1 LKVDEVR
8 TVAVLGAGVMG
19 HGIAEVAALAGFS
32 VNLYDIKD
40 DFVKSG
46 IEKIKWSL
54 SKFVEKKVMTQEKAA
69 EVSGRIRGGTDLKKA
84 VDHADVVIE
93 AAPEDIAIKS
103 DLFRRVSSYAPKHS
117 LLASNTSTL
126 PISEIASATSAP
138 QQFLGIHFF
147 NPPPLMPL
155 VEVIRGDRTDEES
168 LALAIELGR
177 KFGKEV
183 VICRKDVP
191 GFIVN
196 RVLGP
201 LLNEAA
207 WLVQRKEATIE
218 EIDSAVTYKVGL
230 PMGLFELA
238 DYSGIDTL
246 YKASDAVRQRDPSNV
261 LVAPLFKEKFEEG
274 KFGRKS
280 GEGFYKYDAG
290 KWERPTIPRESGEG
304 FDPVQV
310 FAPAVNASAWLLRNG
325 VCDRDDLDK
334 SVKLG
339 LGFPDGILQ
348 MADRWGV
355 DYIVN
360 VLMQKEKKYGGL
372 YAPDPLLEGMVK
384 EGRTGSKAGRGFYD
398 YASSENKLEET
409 VLRKTPPVAWI
420 LLNRPHRLNT
430 ITQKMIEELATI
442 LRTLESDSSVRVVV
456 IAGEGERAFSAGA
469 DLSSFEFASPGKTFD
484 SSRRWFEV
492 FSMIERLSKPVIAA
506 IRGYAFGGGCELAL
520 ACDFR
525 LASEN
530 SQIGLTETDLGLI
543 PGAGGTQR
551 LVRVVGLP
559 RAKEMIFF
567 GQRLSAE
574 EARKLG
580 LVDRV
585 FKREEFDAGV
595 LDFASKL
602 AKRAPL
608 ALKYAKYAVNL
619 ASQASTDIGQLVE
632 AGGFGLLLSSQ
643 DVSEGVSA
651 FLSKRE
657 PEFKG
662 E

>member
-1 LKVDEVR
+1 
-8 TVAVLGAGVMG
+8 MG
-19 HGIAEVAALAGFS
+19 HGIAEVASLAGFN

-40 DFVKSG
+40 DFVKAG
-46 IEKIKWSL
+46 IEKINWSL
-54 SKFVEKKVMTQEKAA
+54 SKFVERKVITQEKSG
-69 EVSGRIRGGTDLKKA
+69 EVSRRIEGGTDLKKA
-84 VDHADVVIE
+84 VDNADVVIE
-93 AAPEDIAIKS
+93 AAPEDIRIKS
-103 DLFRRVSSYAPKHS
+103 ELFRKVSSYAPEHS

-126 PISEIASATSAP
+126 PISEIASATSRP
-138 QQFLGIHFF
+138 EHFVGIHFF

-155 VEVIRGDRTDEES
+155 VEVIRGERTNEGS
-168 LALAIELGR
+168 LALAVELGK

-207 WLVQRKEATIE
+207 WLVSRKEATME
-218 EIDSAVTYKVGL
+218 QVDSAATFKVGL

-238 DYSGIDTL
+238 DYSGIDTI
-246 YKASDAVRQRDPSNV
+246 YKASEAVRQRDPSNV
-261 LVAPLFKEKFEEG
+261 LVAPLFKEKFEKG

-280 GEGFYKYDAG
+280 GEGFYKYGTG
-290 KWERPTIPRESGEG
+290 KWERPVIPRESGEG
-304 FDPVQV
+304 FDVVQV
-310 FAPAVNASAWLLRNG
+310 FAPAVNAAAWLLRNS

-348 MADRWGV
+348 MADRWGI
-355 DYIVN
+355 DHIME
-360 VLMQKEKKYGGL
+360 VLREKERRYGSL
-372 YAPDPLLEGMVK
+372 YTPDALLQSMAK

-398 YASSENKLEET
+398 YASSETKLAEV
-409 VLRKTPPVAWI
+409 VLKKNPPVAWI

-430 ITQKMIEELATI
+430 ITQKMIEELASV
-442 LRTLESDSSVRVVV
+442 LRTVESDSSVRVVV
-456 IAGEGERAFSAGA
+456 IAGEGDRAFSAGA
-469 DLSSFEFASPGKTFD
+469 DLSSFEFNSPNKTFD
-484 SSRRWFEV
+484 SARRWFEV

-506 IRGYAFGGGCELAL
+506 IKGYAFGGGCELAL
-520 ACDFR
+520 SCDFR
-525 LASEN
+525 LAAEN

-559 RAKEMIFF
+559 KAKQMIFL
-567 GQRLSAE
+567 GERLSAE
-574 EARKLG
+574 EARKVG

-585 FKREEFDAGV
+585 FKTEEFEEGV
-595 LDFASKL
+595 LDFANKL

-608 ALKYAKYAVNL
+608 ALKYAKFAINL
-619 ASQASTDIGQLVE
+619 ASQVPTDIGQLYE
-632 AGGFGLLLSSQ
+632 AGGFGLLLTSQ